1 LHRSCFNTYLCYAF
15 NLKQIKNKKMKT
27 VINNQESGKLE
38 IFKRILYSF
47 QVLMVGIALPI
58 LFLIGISDGNQKKSP
73 ETEVKEITNT
83 TQLSTTQ
90 AVDLYIPRI

>member
-1 LHRSCFNTYLCYAF
+1 
-15 NLKQIKNKKMKT
+15 MKT

-47 QVLMVGIALPI
+47 QVLMVGIALPV
-58 LFLIGISDGNQKKSP
+58 LFLIGISDGNQKKST
-73 ETEVKEITNT
+73 ETEVKEISNT

-90 AVDLYIPRI
+90 AVDFYIPRI